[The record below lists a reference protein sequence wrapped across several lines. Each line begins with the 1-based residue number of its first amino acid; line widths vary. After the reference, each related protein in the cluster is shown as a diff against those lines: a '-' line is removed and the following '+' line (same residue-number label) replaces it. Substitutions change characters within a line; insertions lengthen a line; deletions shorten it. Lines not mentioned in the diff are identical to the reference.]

1 MTNATVRAMLSIALG
16 MFFVTAATTAT
27 AAEEANA
34 GLLEP
39 RADAAKVV
47 VKQGDVEVTLGDV
60 DTWMLDVPEK
70 DRAGFIRNSERIEQ
84 MLFQMLVMKQ
94 ANRDARA
101 AGLDKK
107 PYVAGHMTMASERT
121 LARYQMEAVKNAIKA
136 PDFSELATEKY
147 AADPGQFREPDTATL
162 VHLLIT
168 EGERGSD
175 AAVTLIQ
182 KLHKRTLKDP
192 SKLQALVME
201 YSDDSSKGGNQGLL
215 KDISLATLDPAFADA
230 ARKLEPGRV
239 SEPVKSQ
246 FGWHIIRLD
255 AITRGRQPA
264 FDEIKAKI
272 VADLETDYID
282 KTFRAYVDELR
293 QRPLDPNPEIL
304 ADLPYRYGGQPETAA
319 PAAPAPAAPEATR

>member
-1 MTNATVRAMLSIALG
+1 MINVTVRAMLSIALG
-16 MFFVTAATTAT
+16 MYFVGANMAT

-34 GLLEP
+34 TLIEP
-39 RADAAKVV
+39 RPDAAKVV

-70 DRAGFIRNSERIEQ
+70 DRPGFIRDPERIEQ
-84 MLFQMLVMKQ
+84 MLFQMLVLKQ

-101 AGLDKK
+101 SGLDKK
-107 PYVAGHMTMASERT
+107 WYVAGHMKMAAERT
-121 LARYQMEAVKNAIKA
+121 LARYQMETVRNAIKS
-136 PDFSELATEKY
+136 PDFSELAKEKY
-147 AADPGQFREPDTATL
+147 AADSAQFREPDVATL

-175 AAVTLIQ
+175 AAVKLIQ
-182 KLHKRTLKDP
+182 KLHKRILKDP

-230 ARKLEPGRV
+230 ARRLKPGQI

-255 AITRGRQPA
+255 AIKLGRQPE
-264 FDEIKAKI
+264 FDEIKTKI
-272 VADLETDYID
+272 VADLEQEYID
-282 KTFRAYVDELR
+282 KAFRAYVDELR
-293 QRPLDPNPEIL
+293 QRPMDPNPEVL
-304 ADLPYRYGGQPETAA
+304 ADLPFRYGGQPEAVA
-319 PAAPAPAAPEATR
+319 PATPAPAAPEAKQ